1 MQTGE
6 EYTLMIFEELVLNKS
21 RHFKFWAYLF
31 DTFSIHLSNL
41 KRDRLFILQIFI
53 ETTYTI
59 SLLYL
64 EGNKIMSQNLEQA
77 LKSILKT

>member
-6 EYTLMIFEELVLNKS
+6 EYTLMIFEELVLNKG
-21 RHFKFWAYLF
+21 RNFKFWAYFF

-41 KRDRLFILQIFI
+41 KRDI
-53 ETTYTI
+53 ESTYTI

-64 EGNKIMSQNLEQA
+64 EGNKIMSQNLEQI
-77 LKSILKT
+77 LKSI